1 MMLLKLMK
9 WLNYHDRQGV
19 WPMPSHRQGRV
30 AQEIKREATDILRN
44 EVRDPRVNGVTIT
57 DAEVTAD
64 LQHAKIFYSTLS
76 DDDQVKTET
85 QEGLD
90 KASGLVRSEI
100 GNRIKLFKT
109 PEIRFVRDESLEY
122 GNRIDQIINKLH
134 QEDSN

>member
-1 MMLLKLMK
+1 
-9 WLNYHDRQGV
+9 
-19 WPMPSHRQGRV
+19 MPSHRQGRV

-44 EVRDPRVNGVTIT
+44 EVRDPRVDGVTIT

-122 GNRIDQIINKLH
+122 GNRIDQIINELH

>member
-1 MMLLKLMK
+1 
-9 WLNYHDRQGV
+9 
-19 WPMPSHRQGRV
+19 MPSHRQGRV
-30 AQEIKREATDILRN
+30 AQEIKRESTDILRN
-44 EVRDPRVNGVTIT
+44 EVRDPRVDGVTIT

-122 GNRIDQIINKLH
+122 GNRIDQIINELH